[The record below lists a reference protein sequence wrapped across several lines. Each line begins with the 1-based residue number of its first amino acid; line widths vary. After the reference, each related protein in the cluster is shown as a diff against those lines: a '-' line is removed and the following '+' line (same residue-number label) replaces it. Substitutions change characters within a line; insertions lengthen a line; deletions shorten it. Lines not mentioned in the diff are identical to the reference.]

1 VSKALLLDHFIEGA
15 DFVILSFEDWQEQ
28 VVSILRNEFCQELEL
43 ITTDEVDW
51 RSWRE
56 FYEQGRSARAAVN
69 RALERDI

>member
-1 VSKALLLDHFIEGA
+1 MV
-15 DFVILSFEDWQEQ
+15 SFERWQEQ
-28 VVSILRNEFCQELEL
+28 VLSILRNEFCEELVL

-51 RSWRE
+51 GSWKV

>member
-1 VSKALLLDHFIEGA
+1 ME
-15 DFVILSFEDWQEQ
+15 SFEDWQEQ
-28 VVSILRNEFCQELEL
+28 VVSILRNEFCGELEA

-51 RSWRE
+51 RSWRV

>member
-1 VSKALLLDHFIEGA
+1 MV
-15 DFVILSFEDWQEQ
+15 SFERWQEQ
-28 VVSILRNEFCQELEL
+28 VLSILRNEFCEELVL

-51 RSWRE
+51 RSWRV

>member
-1 VSKALLLDHFIEGA
+1 MV
-15 DFVILSFEDWQEQ
+15 SFESWQKQ
-28 VVSILRNEFCQELEL
+28 VLSVLRNEFCRELGL

-51 RSWRE
+51 RSWRV

>member
-1 VSKALLLDHFIEGA
+1 MV
-15 DFVILSFEDWQEQ
+15 SFEDWQEQ
-28 VVSILRNEFCQELEL
+28 ILSILRNEFCGELEL

-51 RSWRE
+51 RSWRV

>member
-1 VSKALLLDHFIEGA
+1 MV
-15 DFVILSFEDWQEQ
+15 SFEHWQEQ
-28 VVSILRNEFCQELEL
+28 VLSILRNEFCKELES

-51 RSWRE
+51 RSWRV